1 MFLDPSRRILGN
13 KVVSIENSEPNLF
26 ELWKQISTNVDQL
39 MVKASP
45 MAHIDEVINK
55 AYSPDSIHAVSVNN
69 ELKELLYYYRFTD
82 DSQSIKDKAQINYHA
97 VDIKKNEAVV
107 QAQDSFTVLADK
119 KGIVPVHVSYAD
131 ADQLSKQNSSDI
143 FNGQEHV
150 DGLNIYLYDPI
161 VGAKK
166 LGCMDH
172 LGAKFDLLKL
182 NKHTHLY
189 YSKELISHFP
199 GRIFEVLDGFS
210 PSNKSLKKWFKNY
223 SSKFINIWALNYPLS
238 SKAVKKK
245 YGIQDGGELTLIF
258 TRLYPDR
265 HWVFVVK
272 RISRFG

>member
-1 MFLDPSRRILGN
+1 M
-13 KVVSIENSEPNLF
+13 
-26 ELWKQISTNVDQL
+26 
-39 MVKASP
+39 
-45 MAHIDEVINK
+45 
-55 AYSPDSIHAVSVNN
+55 NN
-69 ELKELLYYYRFTD
+69 ELKELLYHYRFTD
-82 DSQSIKDKAQINYHA
+82 DSQSIIDKAQIYYHA
-97 VDIKKNEAVV
+97 VDIKKNETVV

-199 GRIFEVLDGFS
+199 GRIFEVLDGFHLS
-210 PSNKSLKKWFKNY
+210 
-223 SSKFINIWALNYPLS
+223 INL
-238 SKAVKKK
+238 
-245 YGIQDGGELTLIF
+245 
-258 TRLYPDR
+258 
-265 HWVFVVK
+265 
-272 RISRFG
+272 

>member
-1 MFLDPSRRILGN
+1 M
-13 KVVSIENSEPNLF
+13 
-26 ELWKQISTNVDQL
+26 
-39 MVKASP
+39 
-45 MAHIDEVINK
+45 
-55 AYSPDSIHAVSVNN
+55 NN
-69 ELKELLYYYRFTD
+69 ELKELLYHYRFTD
-82 DSQSIKDKAQINYHA
+82 DSQSIKIRPKFI
-97 VDIKKNEAVV
+97 ITLLTSKNETVV

-210 PSNKSLKKWFKNY
+210 PSNKSLKKWKN
-223 SSKFINIWALNYPLS
+223 II
-238 SKAVKKK
+238 
-245 YGIQDGGELTLIF
+245 
-258 TRLYPDR
+258 
-265 HWVFVVK
+265 
-272 RISRFG
+272 